1 MYVVRGLGGVL
12 YLSGAIIMC
21 WNMWMTIRGARPVT
35 VTTPYAT
42 ATATPA
48 E

>member
-12 YLSGAIIMC
+12 YLGGGLIMV
-21 WNMWMTIRGARPVT
+21 WNMWMTIRGAKPVT
-35 VTTPYAT
+35 T
-42 ATATPA
+42 AVPSNATPA